1 MAFPL
6 ESKRWQFC
14 LVNMQM
20 SWYLRKRICP
30 TNGVAHDLCET
41 INAAPPYFFFL
52 AKNISSINDI
62 IAIFI
67 YFQGSLTYNGTE
79 PKIACRWIWEMQIYA
94 WLLRKSDWSRLVS
107 RFVPFQRVLFKFGG
121 CKVLSFR
128 ECIMLRKWNGNCINS
143 TCDILCN
150 A

>member
-6 ESKRWQFC
+6 EPKRWQFC

-41 INAAPPYFFFL
+41 INAAPPFFL
-52 AKNISSINDI
+52 LHSENISGINDI

-67 YFQGSLTYNGTE
+67 SRVRNKFVKPSGLTYNELKTE
-79 PKIACRWIWEMQIYA
+79 NPGSANICMGSSKIGLATIGIMFYTVLEGIIQI
-94 WLLRKSDWSRLVS
+94 RRL
-107 RFVPFQRVLFKFGG
+107 Q
-121 CKVLSFR
+121 
-128 ECIMLRKWNGNCINS
+128 GNFI
-143 TCDILCN
+143 
-150 A
+150 